1 VLQET
6 IATGIDS
13 THHVRVTASPGTL
26 ADSIRII
33 ETAASPNKFALAE
46 IRVNGVNPITSD
58 PTSISMTA
66 TIAIDA
72 SGVEYYFECTAGGGN
87 DSDWQD
93 SAEYIDAG
101 LNSGTEYG
109 YTVTARDKSTAQN
122 IGDASVVAYATVGSV
137 CSTCGDLDGSGGDV
151 DLADFGLFAACWGV
165 DPTVNL
171 SCACANL
178 VELGGNEIDLLDLQ
192 VLAEL
197 FLSSSSD
204 YPPDCST
211 D

>member
-1 VLQET
+1 
-6 IATGIDS
+6 
-13 THHVRVTASPGTL
+13 VTASPGTL

-46 IRVNGVNPITSD
+46 IRVNGVNLIVSN
-58 PTSISMTA
+58 PTSITMIATTA
-66 TIAIDA
+66 DDA
-72 SGVEYYFECTAGGGN
+72 RGVEYYFECTAGGGS

-93 SAEYIDAG
+93 SETYTDSG
-101 LNSGTEYG
+101 LTPNTT
-109 YTVTARDKSTAQN
+109 YTYKVMARDKSPDQNTTA
-122 IGDASVVAYATVGSV
+122 ASGEASATTGSV
-137 CSTCGDLDGSGGDV
+137 CSTCGDLDGSGGDI

-165 DPTVNL
+165 DPIANS

-197 FLSSSSD
+197 FLSTSSD
-204 YPPDCST
+204 YPPNNCSAN
-211 D
+211 